1 MIEEAV
7 ESLLDGATADL
18 VADAFRIAD
27 LGCSSGPN
35 ALVLVSTA
43 VDAVRRRC
51 LQLQQPPPEL
61 CLHLNDLPG
70 NDFNSVIKSLATY
83 REAQE
88 VISLVITSVFLA
100 HFTGGSSVNV
110 AFIWSAQPL
119 VCTGSQRDEMVRRSR
134 RSMITEAYARQFEK
148 DFTSFLR
155 GRAQEMVPGGRMV
168 LSMIGQRPEE
178 ERDNSLL
185 QLDFLTAILRE
196 MASVGL
202 IDKEKLDSFY
212 IPSFGPS
219 EKELRE
225 IIEAEA
231 SFAIVK
237 MVVHEPTI
245 CVGKDATTP
254 YTRARGF
261 RAVMEPMILQ
271 HFGSSAAEV
280 MDEFVTIAERLVK
293 MSALDEY
300 PNKPRA
306 FVAASLVRRT

>member
-1 MIEEAV
+1 MVVLPHQRARKETHADKAIGMEMEGRSAKEAAEELEPGGGCWAEGAATAGEQGNVKPMIEEAV

-100 HFTGGSSVNV
+100 HFTGGSSVN
-110 AFIWSAQPL
+110 
-119 VCTGSQRDEMVRRSR
+119 
-134 RSMITEAYARQFEK
+134 
-148 DFTSFLR
+148 
-155 GRAQEMVPGGRMV
+155 
-168 LSMIGQRPEE
+168 
-178 ERDNSLL
+178 
-185 QLDFLTAILRE
+185 
-196 MASVGL
+196 GL